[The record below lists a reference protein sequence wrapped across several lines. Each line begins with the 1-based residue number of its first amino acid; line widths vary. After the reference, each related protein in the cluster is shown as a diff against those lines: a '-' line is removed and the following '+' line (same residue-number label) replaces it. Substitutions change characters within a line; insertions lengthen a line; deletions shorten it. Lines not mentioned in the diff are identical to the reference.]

1 MINKLCIINDNPSI
15 QYTTYFDSSVLCPLN
30 SQLLSEISN
39 NNYYRKPTIC
49 TDMVLPQDIA
59 QLLPPFAMLF
69 DFCECFHTFH
79 HHRKPVLMNVFSEI
93 TLPTFLQAFYILTSL
108 IFYNTARY
116 FGQLVSRGVIFQIIV
131 ETRHQII
138 LELCCI

>member
-1 MINKLCIINDNPSI
+1 MNLYVLYILNGYRFSNCRKSI
-15 QYTTYFDSSVLCPLN
+15 YQYYVFLMHSFC
-30 SQLLSEISN
+30 QISN
-39 NNYYRKPTIC
+39 TTYYRKPTIC

-93 TLPTFLQAFYILTSL
+93 TLPTFLQAFYILTSP

-116 FGQLVSRGVIFQIIV
+116 FGQLVSRSVIFQIIV
-131 ETRHQII
+131 GTRHQII
-138 LELCCI
+138 FELCCI